1 MITRVIR
8 TKQTNYNTTHR
19 NKNKHSQQKQ
29 TKINTNISFNEFKS
43 TTRYISRRCKNYQL
57 KLKSSQ
63 TNLCLLRH
71 VNCCRD
77 QLKRCLFYTKR
88 LFVDACMREIDTKAI
103 KTTSETTSNETN
115 ANDVKTNEI
124 ETSET
129 KSNEIENEKA
139 TTIKRIFEQNKTKTI
154 EKNEL
159 FKTMTFLKN
168 SNVTIALRNDVVTK
182 SNEFLR
188 ILFATY

>member
-1 MITRVIR
+1 
-8 TKQTNYNTTHR
+8 
-19 NKNKHSQQKQ
+19 
-29 TKINTNISFNEFKS
+29 
-43 TTRYISRRCKNYQL
+43 
-57 KLKSSQ
+57 
-63 TNLCLLRH
+63 
-71 VNCCRD
+71 
-77 QLKRCLFYTKR
+77 
-88 LFVDACMREIDTKAI
+88 MREIDTKAI